1 MVCGFLHWE
10 KQTKINDL
18 DWSLNSSKGF
28 SYLEELCAEN
38 ILFPS
43 FENMET
49 KKKNSHFLNRLEKK
63 KKKSDGWRFLCL
75 YSI

>member
-1 MVCGFLHWE
+1 MVWGFLHWE

-43 FENMET
+43 FEDMET
-49 KKKNSHFLNRLEKK
+49 KEEK
-63 KKKSDGWRFLCL
+63 
-75 YSI
+75 